1 MIYFKYDS
9 YDLYIYEKIRYAN
22 ESYMITETTAFFY
35 QMKGWSP
42 FIPGVFAIFENWKL
56 FQLNITYDQ
65 LRRRSAS
72 FCCHGY
78 CYCNK
83 SVYEK

>member
-1 MIYFKYDS
+1 MQTN
-9 YDLYIYEKIRYAN
+9 L
-22 ESYMITETTAFFY
+22 MITETTSFFY
-35 QMKGWSP
+35 QMKGRSP

-72 FCCHGY
+72 FCVMVTVIVISLYTKNDTIHLLLAG
-78 CYCNK
+78 
-83 SVYEK
+83 